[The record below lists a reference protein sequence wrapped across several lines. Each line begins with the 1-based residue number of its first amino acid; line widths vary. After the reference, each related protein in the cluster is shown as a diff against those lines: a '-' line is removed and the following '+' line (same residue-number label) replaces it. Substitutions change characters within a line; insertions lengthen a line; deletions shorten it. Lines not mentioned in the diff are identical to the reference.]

1 MAGQREAAFVYKSSD
16 FRTSGL
22 AEGAVRNYAD
32 LRGGYRRR
40 FSVQGPTLLP
50 PSDTLAAA
58 AGPSHRC
65 CPHPSNPLLRR
76 RALTP
81 SPRPSANRRLMEPRE
96 TGRHCALLN
105 REQG

>member
-1 MAGQREAAFVYKSSD
+1 VAGQREAAFVYKSSD

-65 CPHPSNPLLRR
+65 CPTPRIPSCAGERSR
-76 RALTP
+76 
-81 SPRPSANRRLMEPRE
+81 PRP
-96 TGRHCALLN
+96 GRA
-105 REQG
+105 RIEG